1 MKSGDGMTNIAYYCF
16 HKIKLLPHEFD
27 ELPLREKAMIIAFIQ
42 ERIESEKKE
51 MSKAKKTRR

>member
-16 HKIKLLPHEFD
+16 HKIKLLPSEFNA
-27 ELPLREKAMIIAFIQ
+27 LPLREKAMVIAFIQ

-51 MSKAKKTRR
+51 MSKMKKSRR